1 MDVGEKFS
9 FSRGDRLW
17 AKGAASDELV
27 AVCTGALG
35 LRRGEGGRARLVQ
48 ILLRGDLV
56 GEEAAVGGARPAA
69 CVALTAGKACRVPR
83 ASLSRTLLVAP
94 RGWQTLLE
102 VSGERVA
109 SFASRLE
116 VANGAP
122 VAARLALL
130 LADLGHRIGLADAR
144 GLLIPLRLGRQ
155 DLADVIGCRE
165 ETVVR
170 TMRLWDDD
178 GLVST
183 LREGFILRQ
192 PDALRTLISGAS
204 TTS

>member
-1 MDVGEKFS
+1 M
-9 FSRGDRLW
+9 
-17 AKGAASDELV
+17 
-27 AVCTGALG
+27 
-35 LRRGEGGRARLVQ
+35 
-48 ILLRGDLV
+48 
-56 GEEAAVGGARPAA
+56 
-69 CVALTAGKACRVPR
+69 ALTAGKACRVPR